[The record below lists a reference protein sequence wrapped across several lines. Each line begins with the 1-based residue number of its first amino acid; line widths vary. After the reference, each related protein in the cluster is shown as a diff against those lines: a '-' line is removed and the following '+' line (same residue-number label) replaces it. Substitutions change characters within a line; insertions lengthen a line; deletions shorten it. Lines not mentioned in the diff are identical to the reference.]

1 MCLCVCVCAPPVCV
15 CGCLHGEMGGGG
27 VCVRVGG
34 IGLKKLSSP
43 FVSTT
48 TVPQAYDRDDDDER
62 P

>member
-1 MCLCVCVCAPPVCV
+1 MSLCVCLLCVFVAVCMERWEEEVC
-15 CGCLHGEMGGGG
+15 

>member
-1 MCLCVCVCAPPVCV
+1 MCVPPVCV

-27 VCVRVGG
+27 VCVCVRVGG